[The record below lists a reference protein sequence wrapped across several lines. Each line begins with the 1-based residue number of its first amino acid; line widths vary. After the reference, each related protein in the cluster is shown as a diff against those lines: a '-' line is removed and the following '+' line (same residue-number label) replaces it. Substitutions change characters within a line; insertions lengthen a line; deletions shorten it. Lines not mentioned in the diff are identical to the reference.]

1 MTRPI
6 GFYLDEPVDGVM
18 TMPTEKS
25 QEILDRYYSPISKD
39 VMEDIEWNL
48 DKLSK
53 KEQQLDM
60 TLADE
65 TLAFLRRNPDF
76 EEGYQMLDEEE
87 KAHLH
92 LVLIAQQDQRTLD
105 NLEYTKS
112 FK

>member
-1 MTRPI
+1 MSRLI

-25 QEILDRYYSPISKD
+25 QKVLDKYYSPISKE
-39 VMEDIEWNL
+39 VMENIEWCL
-48 DKLSK
+48 DRLSK
-53 KEQQLDM
+53 KVQQLDVA
-60 TLADE
+60 LADE
-65 TLAFLRRNPDF
+65 TLAFLRSDPDF

-92 LVLIAQQDQRTLD
+92 LVLITQQDQRSLD

>member
-1 MTRPI
+1 MSRLI

-18 TMPTEKS
+18 TMPTEES
-25 QEILDRYYSPISKD
+25 QKVLDKYYSSIPKKEI
-39 VMEDIEWNL
+39 EDIEWNL

-60 TLADE
+60 VLADE
-65 TLAFLRRNPDF
+65 TLASLRRDPDF

-92 LVLIAQQDQRTLD
+92 LVLITQQDQRSLD